1 MIGYQSQVN
10 HLGHMG
16 RRGSCSHGPMVVVVS
31 GGCSNTCR
39 LLLLLLL
46 TSERVASCIDRST
59 GDSSVC
65 L

>member
-16 RRGSCSHGPMVVVVS
+16 RRGSCSHGAMFVVVVS

-39 LLLLLLL
+39 LLLPE

-59 GDSSVC
+59 RDSSVC